1 MTVCDLVLINM
12 TLEKYLIYIVDLII
26 PSDVYGWDEIH
37 NSFPPASSVVL
48 HRVDRVQLRDSPRE
62 REEGRDLGW

>member
-26 PSDVYGWDEIH
+26 LVMYGWDEIH
-37 NSFPPASSVVL
+37 N
-48 HRVDRVQLRDSPRE
+48 R
-62 REEGRDLGW
+62 GRTPG